1 MNISLA
7 NLNKEQIKSNI
18 ELQQLLDKI
27 KPLSFYLYGSFAKN
41 KQNCNSDID
50 FMIILKNNF
59 QKFNNIKNIDKIFI
73 CIKNNL
79 LNIFKRNIDLVVMI
93 HKNKLQYYEND
104 FDPNTNFIYNVYNEG
119 INIYG
124 KNDNDLI
131 IESIKYGKY

>member
-1 MNISLA
+1 MNISLS
-7 NLNKEQIKSNI
+7 NLNKEQIKNNI
-18 ELQQLLDKI
+18 DLQQLLDKI

-50 FMIILKNNF
+50 FMIIFKNNL
-59 QKFNNIKNIDKIFI
+59 QKFKNIDKIFSN
-73 CIKNNL
+73 IKKYI
-79 LNIFKRNIDLVVMI
+79 LNIFKRNIDLVVMV
-93 HKNKLQYYEND
+93 HKKKLQYFEND
-104 FDPNTNFIYNVYNEG
+104 LDPNTNFIYNVYNEG